1 MIRKMA
7 NDDRRSAGTRRPTA
21 LHVGRVRDLL
31 AQAVEYLDGS
41 DQSTSSSRYGQS
53 GVTLARGS
61 RISAP
66 TLPPAPLARPRGGL
80 SWQAQAFSER
90 NSLFNYGGG
99 SKRKGNSGKGQGKKE
114 SKKKRMSM
122 WSHEFVCLA
131 SKDQEKT
138 PSAMQRSQLIT
149 GGMIIPYC
157 RLLGFI
163 VYVICRWGLGIYV
176 AMLSQTVE
184 FVAIPCG

>member
-1 MIRKMA
+1 MA
-7 NDDRRSAGTRRPTA
+7 ASHDRRSGTRRPTA

-41 DQSTSSSRYGQS
+41 EQSTSSSQYGQS
-53 GVTLARGS
+53 GVTLARSS

-90 NSLFNYGGG
+90 NNLFNYGGA

-114 SKKKRMSM
+114 SKKKRMCV
-122 WSHEFVCLA
+122 WSHQFVCLA

-149 GGMIIPYC
+149 AGRSYC
-157 RLLGFI
+157 TAD
-163 VYVICRWGLGIYV
+163 YWG
-176 AMLSQTVE
+176 
-184 FVAIPCG
+184 